1 MLALTTLNERSR
13 TSRNALL
20 AQIDELLEVHELLRR
35 AWKASLRSPDVISVH
50 ELRHMTG
57 DVKAVAQATG
67 VPIDSIEWVFA
78 ARSEMIIV
86 TVGDQSELL
95 KRTDA
100 QKLMQLC
107 DAML

>member
-1 MLALTTLNERSR
+1 
-13 TSRNALL
+13 
-20 AQIDELLEVHELLRR
+20 
-35 AWKASLRSPDVISVH
+35 
-50 ELRHMTG
+50 MTG